1 MDLTAAGYISV
12 EEISSHV
19 DNCKGGSSYYGYP
32 VEVTKT
38 VHHDAV
44 YEDRTIT
51 DKEAWDEYLYTECTT
66 CGAIRK

>member
-1 MDLTAAGYISV
+1 MDLTAAGCSQDDDSIDIHTRS
-12 EEISSHV
+12 
-19 DNCKGGSSYYGYP
+19 CKGGSSYYGYP

-44 YEDRTIT
+44 YEVQTIT
-51 DKEAWDEYLYTECTT
+51 DKEAWEECTS